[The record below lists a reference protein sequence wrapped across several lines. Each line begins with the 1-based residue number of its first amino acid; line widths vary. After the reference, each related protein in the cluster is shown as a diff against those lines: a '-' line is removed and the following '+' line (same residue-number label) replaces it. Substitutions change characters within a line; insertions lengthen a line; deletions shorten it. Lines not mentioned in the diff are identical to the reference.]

1 MPSDDFSGEIVDDQD
16 ESEFVFEL
24 HLSDKQMLQLEELD
38 IYMEEFDHDLYY
50 LLEKIGQRIDVRRIK
65 TWVNNV
71 MINDKNE

>member
-1 MPSDDFSGEIVDDQD
+1 
-16 ESEFVFEL
+16 
-24 HLSDKQMLQLEELD
+24 MLQLEELD